1 MKTKQVVEAYNVLGG
16 AKLTK
21 MEDKDKFTV
30 IKAMRQMK
38 PVAIGYEDFVKDA
51 QEKLKDER
59 FDDMRGKAQK
69 WQEEGDKTA
78 LTVDERIEVNAYF
91 AAYNKRVNDCLKE
104 EQEKEVELGY
114 GRLDEEAFGKLVA
127 SNDFDV
133 NTILLLGDALAEVG

>member
-38 PVAIGYEDFVKDA
+38 PVATGYEDFVKDA
-51 QEKLKDER
+51 QEKLKDEH

-104 EQEKEVELGY
+104 EREKEVELGY